1 MYDNISKKIYNV
13 GFESRKKNQ
22 QQQNVYIIYII

>member
-1 MYDNISKKIYNV
+1 MIIFQKIYNV